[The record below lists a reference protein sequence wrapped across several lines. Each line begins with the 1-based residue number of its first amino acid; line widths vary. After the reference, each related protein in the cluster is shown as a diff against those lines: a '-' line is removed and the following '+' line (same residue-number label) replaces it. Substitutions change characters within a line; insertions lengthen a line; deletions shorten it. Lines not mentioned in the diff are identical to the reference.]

1 MLAVMPFLNHNNNS
15 FLANTALMA
24 QEYDKY
30 GDISYS
36 TYQTDDKKYE
46 CRTGPFEGFFIDSV
60 EFCKFNFDKD
70 DRKDP
75 RNNTTGT
82 QGSVGPQG
90 PPGTTGTTGPQG
102 PNQINS
108 TRIYTVQGN
117 LSSTITTGS
126 ASAPARCDPG
136 DIVLSGSY
144 SAVGSNRTTSIQ
156 DNALPTQDGWITSAL
171 GPTTAIDAVNIIT
184 FAQCFDN
191 PPAHIP

>member
-1 MLAVMPFLNHNNNS
+1 MPFLNQNNNS

-30 GDISYS
+30 GDSRYS

-46 CRTGPFEGFFIDSV
+46 CRTGPFEGFFIYPI

-82 QGSVGPQG
+82 QGPVGRQG
-90 PPGTTGTTGPQG
+90 PPGATGTTGPQG
-102 PNQINS
+102 PNQIIS
-108 TRIYTVQGN
+108 TSIYTVQGN

-126 ASAPARCDPG
+126 ASAPALQKFSTLEYLLKLT
-136 DIVLSGSY
+136 DIVMIFNKTKYFS
-144 SAVGSNRTTSIQ
+144 
-156 DNALPTQDGWITSAL
+156 
-171 GPTTAIDAVNIIT
+171 
-184 FAQCFDN
+184 F
-191 PPAHIP
+191 